1 MTIRGLRVLFR
12 VAAGPRVGFGHLVRC
27 RSLARALGVVPFV
40 SVRGTA
46 ATRRAAGGR
55 GWHVVDVRSIR
66 ALADLEPSLVV
77 VDDPSQAHATTWV
90 RWARQLGIAVA
101 SIHDLG
107 LARVDSDFTID
118 GSVGATW
125 ATLHGPMFAILD
137 PRLMAARTAT
147 RRPVAGRLF
156 IALGGGAHVGAVAAR
171 LSRALVD
178 RGLDLSVRVAAGFAS
193 ERDRPALALGEWVS
207 APNGLATELSRAE
220 LAIVAGGI
228 TAYECCA
235 LGVPAIAMPVT
246 SAQRQTVHALA
257 RLGAVIETGFPPTDD
272 RVIVQVVDS
281 VATLHRNER
290 LRARLSA
297 AARRVVD
304 GGGAFRVADALRQF
318 ALDHNG
324 RSSDGVDVD
333 VA

>member
-40 SVRGTA
+40 SVRGTD
-46 ATRRAAGGR
+46 ATRRAARAGG
-55 GWHVVDVRSIR
+55 WDLVDLRSIR
-66 ALADLEPSLVV
+66 ALAALEPSLIV
-77 VDDPSQAHATTWV
+77 VDDPSEAHAMPWV
-90 RWARQLGIAVA
+90 RWAQELGIPVA

-137 PRLMAARTAT
+137 PQLMAVRKVG
-147 RRPVAGRLF
+147 RRPVAGRLL

-178 RGLDLSVRVAAGFAS
+178 RGLDLSIRVAAGFAS
-193 ERDRPALALGEWVS
+193 DRARPSLARGEWVS
-207 APNGLATELSRAE
+207 SPNGLATELSRAE

-257 RLGAVIETGFPPTDD
+257 RVGAVIETGFPPTDD
-272 RVIVQVVDS
+272 RVIAQVVES
-281 VATLHRNER
+281 VASLHRNER

-318 ALDHNG
+318 VVQHNR
-324 RSSDGVDVD
+324 RSTVGVDVD